1 MRGARPLQG
10 VRVVEL
16 AGLAPAPFCGMV
28 LADFGAQV
36 VRVDR
41 PGSPGDPSPLAR
53 GKRSLVVNLKLPQG
67 PAVMRRLC
75 ALADVVLEPFRPGER
90 PASTEISPERGR
102 APDRLGLG
110 PAHLC
115 PFATDVPVFPDFSA
129 AFDIVVAPLRQSS
142 IVGTRDT
149 TTALVLIP
157 LFLLPK
163 FLFLLIALLYLPFKI
178 ILGSRT
184 L

>member
-53 GKRSLVVNLKLPQG
+53 GKRSLVVNLKRPQG

-102 APDRLGLG
+102 APDWTVWGW
-110 PAHLC
+110 AQHT
-115 PFATDVPVFPDFSA
+115 FALLPQTSLSF
-129 AFDIVVAPLRQSS
+129 Q
-142 IVGTRDT
+142 T
-149 TTALVLIP
+149 
-157 LFLLPK
+157 FLLH
-163 FLFLLIALLYLPFKI
+163 LILSLPP
-178 ILGSRT
+178 
-184 L
+184 